1 MAILRAKLAEKQRE
15 EKEKELA
22 QIRGE
27 QHEIAWGSQ
36 IRSYVFQPYTMVK
49 DHRTDTETGDVMSVM
64 DGEIDQFIEAYLRNN
79 AAKRH
84 KLQG

>member
-15 EKEKELA
+15 DKEKELA

-64 DGEIDQFIEAYLRNN
+64 DGEIDQFIEAYLRAN

>member
-15 EKEKELA
+15 DKEKELA

-64 DGEIDQFIEAYLRNN
+64 DG
-79 AAKRH
+79 
-84 KLQG
+84 